1 LRARPIERWEGGMR
15 AKVLNSVV
23 LVLLGSLIG
32 GGTWAV
38 ANGLITGKDIEN
50 GSITGR
56 DIKRG
61 SITSREIGNRAIHNR
76 DIRRRV
82 ITLNRLTRRVQRLI
96 RRRGPEGPGGAPGL
110 PGQPGGSTPIL
121 TSGNFGVID
130 RAVFGSPVAQ
140 LRSGPGDPPSG
151 SGSLGLL
158 VAGGPDYSPPEKI
171 AYGIRES
178 GSLSRLR
185 RVGFAVFTT
194 PANVTRGGP
203 GSNMPNIQFE
213 INPHLSDASGSITF
227 STLTFNAV
235 NGEAHAWTTIDA
247 TDPAAGRWS
256 LTGRAGTAT
265 SCATPSATAGCTFE
279 QIKDR
284 LPDATISTLMVNKGR
299 DFEWQGAVDA
309 LRINGRIADFEEGG
323 PVIRA
328 R

>member
-1 LRARPIERWEGGMR
+1 MR
-15 AKVLNSVV
+15 AKVLNGVV
-23 LVLLGSLIG
+23 LLLLGSLIG

-38 ANGLITGKDIEN
+38 ANGLITGRDIKN

-56 DIKRG
+56 DLKRG
-61 SITSREIGNRAIHNR
+61 SITSREIRDGSIRNR
-76 DIRRRV
+76 DIRRGV
-82 ITLNRLTRRVQRLI
+82 ITLNRLTPRVQNLI
-96 RRRGPEGPGGAPGL
+96 RQRGDQGPAGAPGA
-110 PGQPGGSTPIL
+110 PGAPGRPGGSTPIL

-140 LRSGPGDPPSG
+140 LRSGPSDPPSG
-151 SGSLGLL
+151 TGSLGLL

-171 AYGIRES
+171 AYGITES
-178 GSLSRLR
+178 GLLSRLR
-185 RVGFAVFTT
+185 NVGFAVFTT
-194 PANVTRGGP
+194 PANVTRGGQ

-213 INPHLSDASGSITF
+213 INPRLTDASGAITF

-247 TDPAAGRWS
+247 TDPDAGRWS

-279 QIKDR
+279 QIKGG
-284 LPDATISTLMVNKGR
+284 LPDATIFSVMINKGR

-323 PVIRA
+323 VVIKA